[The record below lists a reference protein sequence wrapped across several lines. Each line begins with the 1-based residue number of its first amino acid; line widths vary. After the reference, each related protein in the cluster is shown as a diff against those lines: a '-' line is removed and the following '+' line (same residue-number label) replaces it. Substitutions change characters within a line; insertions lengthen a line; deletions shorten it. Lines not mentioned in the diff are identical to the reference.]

1 MVALKGAATDNLG
14 GETRSGEEKEYQ
26 ETERRHSFGLDER
39 GKEMT
44 AHIAIGRCRDFGSS
58 TVGYSA
64 GGRAGEIEI
73 GAGARVAIATGA
85 PMKKKVKK
93 QEIRGKNKKTCHG
106 PCKGTSRVTL
116 SKL

>member
-1 MVALKGAATDNLG
+1 
-14 GETRSGEEKEYQ
+14 
-26 ETERRHSFGLDER
+26 LDRR
-39 GKEMT
+39 GKGVT
-44 AHIAIGRCRDFGSS
+44 AYIAIGRCQDFGSS

-73 GAGARVAIATGA
+73 GIGVRVAIATGA
-85 PMKKKVKK
+85 PVKKKVKK
-93 QEIRGKNKKTCHG
+93 QEIRDKNKKTYHR